1 MISYSKAEML
11 DCQRLDFLFSKL
23 LKDDKTNYDSN
34 IKDGLTMNGF
44 FSKRINLE
52 DTILFVARCDNEI
65 IGYIYGYVRSD
76 NCIKIELESYIDSL
90 FVEENYRYQ
99 KVGTTL
105 LNLFVEESRRRNV
118 KYILIDNKQANKHA
132 KEVYEKLGFN
142 IFIESRRKEI

>member
-1 MISYSKAEML
+1 MNFA
-11 DCQRLDFLFSKL
+11 KL
-23 LKDDKTNYDSN
+23 NDVQEILMDAVG
-34 IKDGLTMNGF
+34 DGVA
-44 FSKRINLE
+44 INLKTQFNNYTVQYYGIE
-52 DTILFVARCDNEI
+52 FPMGSNEI

>member
-1 MISYSKAEML
+1 MISYSKAEMS

-23 LKDDKTNYDSN
+23 LNDDKTNYDSN

-52 DTILFVARCDNEI
+52 DTILFVARYNNEI

-76 NCIKIELESYIDSL
+76 NCIKIELESYVDSL
-90 FVEENYRYQ
+90 FVEEKYRYQ
-99 KVGTTL
+99 KIGTTL
-105 LNLFVEESRRRNV
+105 LNMFIEESKRRKV
-118 KYILIDNKQANKHA
+118 KYVLIDNKFANKHA